1 MEESR
6 RGVMLNSMV
15 RGLCPGLDD
24 DDDDDDDDH
33 DMTYR
38 Q

>member
-1 MEESR
+1 
-6 RGVMLNSMV
+6 MLNSMV